1 MTEGVAAGM
10 RGPWFNLP
18 NRITL
23 GRLLA
28 SIVLFIALANMPE
41 TEPEARRLGLFALV
55 LFVLVAASDWLDG
68 YLARKYGQVTPL
80 GRILDPFVD
89 KVAVCGA
96 YIMLLK
102 AHPIADLIESWM
114 VVVIVAREFFVND
127 SRGYFESKGISF
139 GAEAPGK
146 IKMVLQCVSV
156 SFLLG
161 QIAFENVFGILRV
174 TNQVLL
180 WVVLVATVASG
191 IFYMRKGI
199 LLIRS
204 AEA

>member
-1 MTEGVAAGM
+1 MT
-10 RGPWFNLP
+10 GPWFNLP
-18 NRITL
+18 NRVTL
-23 GRLLA
+23 ARLLA
-28 SIVLFIALANMPE
+28 SVVLFIVLANLPT
-41 TEPEARRLGLFALV
+41 TEPEARRFGFFALV

-68 YLARKYGQVTPL
+68 YLARKYGQVTTI

-102 AHPIADLIESWM
+102 ARPIEDLIEAWM

-127 SRGYFESKGISF
+127 SRGYFESKGVSF

-146 IKMVLQCVSV
+146 IKMILQCISV
-156 SFLLG
+156 SFLLA
-161 QIAFENVFGILRV
+161 QIAFEKLFGMDL
-174 TNQVLL
+174 TNLNLALL
-180 WVVLVATVASG
+180 WIVLVATVASG
-191 IFYMRKGI
+191 IFYMRKGM

-204 AEA
+204 ADG